1 MNTRRIISIYRD
13 ISVMPFYLENDKYY
27 IDMNGLEPIDRKI
40 DDFYSQTLS
49 QEPIHISKSKLIN
62 AMAIFINDY
71 LKFKRDLADLCIDRE
86 DFLAYMRQSVRRG
99 GVVTYF
105 EIKERLRYAMIPV
118 ICIDDM
124 PVDVPE
130 EFQLINENEKS
141 SKNVILNHNN
151 PFADITIQN
160 QEFIYPDKNGKFQTL
175 NFNVGYTMSKLEDDG
190 KAAIVLQP
198 DFKISKS
205 NDRNKV
211 TSAITMDDTITTPM
225 PDKLGDRQLM
235 YI

>member
-1 MNTRRIISIYRD
+1 MNTRRIASVYRD
-13 ISVMPFYLENDKYY
+13 ISVMPFYLENDQYY
-27 IDMNGLEPIDRKI
+27 IDMNGLKPIDRQI

-49 QEPIHISKSKLIN
+49 QSPVHISKSKLID
-62 AMAIFINDY
+62 AMAIFLNDY
-71 LKFKRDLADLCIDRE
+71 LKFKADLADLRIDRD

-105 EIKERLRYAMIPV
+105 EIKEHLRYAMIPV
-118 ICIDDM
+118 MCIDDM
-124 PVDVPE
+124 PVTVPY
-130 EFQLINENEKS
+130 EFQLINEDEKH

-175 NFNVGYTMSKLEDDG
+175 NFNVGYTMSKIEDED

-205 NDRNKV
+205 SDRNKI

-225 PDKLGDRQLM
+225 PDKQGDRQLM